1 MCSAVERRI
10 TLIGS
15 EWTRPACA
23 GAGAG
28 GGVSTGTAPASRGGG
43 ATAAGV
49 SAVFNT
55 VRMSFLDIRP
65 PAAVP
70 STVERSMLRSR
81 AIRRTKGED
90 RGGPPAVVGR
100 AWREGE
106 AGGFGA
112 GGGSGGT
119 AGRFLVPDGVG

>member
-1 MCSAVERRI
+1 MCSAMERRI

-90 RGGPPAVVGR
+90 RGGPPAVGR
-100 AWREGE
+100 ATREGE
-106 AGGFGA
+106 AGVFGA
-112 GGGSGGT
+112 AVDSGET
-119 AGRFLVPDGVG
+119 AGSFSVQDDVD